1 MTSDD
6 HGEYT
11 DPMESGLRSGK
22 GTGFFRRLLFGEPA
36 TERASGAEEDS
47 NGA

>member
-1 MTSDD
+1 MASED

-36 TERASGAEEDS
+36 TSCDVEEDNS
-47 NGA
+47 DDA